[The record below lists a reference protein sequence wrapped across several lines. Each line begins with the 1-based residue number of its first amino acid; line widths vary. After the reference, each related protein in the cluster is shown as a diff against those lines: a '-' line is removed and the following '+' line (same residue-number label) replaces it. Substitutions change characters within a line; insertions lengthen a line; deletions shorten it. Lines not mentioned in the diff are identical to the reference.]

1 MKSLIAPVTILATV
15 LASCDPGS
23 EAELQEK
30 TSVRFDTRQV
40 HEYEIPHAEGA
51 AGVLAYR
58 DGCLFMSA
66 NGVDTGLVVPSTFSF
81 DGQVLRSEFHEVSL
95 GEEAAFTGGFVGR
108 NATSYECSKLFPNVL
123 IVDHVRPADAKGTR

>member
-1 MKSLIAPVTILATV
+1 MKSLIAPVTILALV

-23 EAELQEK
+23 EPELQEK
-30 TSVRFDTRQV
+30 TSVHFDTRQV
-40 HEYEIPHAEGA
+40 DGDEIPHAEGA
-51 AGVLAYR
+51 AGVLSYR
-58 DGCLFMSA
+58 EGCLYVSA

-95 GEEAAFTGGFVGR
+95 GEEAAFTGGFVDR

-123 IVDHVRPADAKGTR
+123 IVDYARPADTRGTK